1 MRVDPSYITNLV
13 GSLDQAQSNEQQL
26 SSELSSGVS
35 ITSLS
40 QNPVGAGQNVLLLN
54 QIQQDDSFTASSNL
68 VTGQLQVADS
78 ALGSVVSE
86 LTQAVSLATSAN
98 NGTMSASDVKSIGSQ
113 ISGILDEVQ
122 SLANTSYQG
131 QYIFAGGQTGTA
143 PFSTSTASSPAV
155 TTYSGDEDVNY
166 LELPNGQKIQ
176 LNVPGDQV
184 FLGGGTNSVFGAL
197 NALVADYSSGTV
209 NTSQAVSDTEA
220 LGTALNY
227 VSQQRVTV
235 DNSITQLSAA
245 SSAVTNE
252 KTQLTTAQTDL
263 MQADI
268 PTVSTQLSLAE
279 TQQTALEDVI
289 AQLESTSNNLFCQAA
304 AVNRGLRRI
313 LYTECERASL
323 VRSTAI
329 SLECDARAPVCAVA
343 QPLFALARRDL
354 FRPARRNADRQ
365 KHSWFCLG
373 FARGTPALSRLDGRD
388 AARSTQAS
396 IKRSVP
402 NPR

>member
-1 MRVDPSYITNLV
+1 MRVDPSYITSLV

-54 QIQQDDSFTASSNL
+54 QIQQDDSFTASSSL

-86 LTQAVSLATSAN
+86 LTQAVTLATSAN
-98 NGTMSASDVKSIGSQ
+98 NGTMNASDVKSIGNQ

-122 SLANTSYQG
+122 SLANTSYEG
-131 QYIFAGGQTGTA
+131 QFIFAGGQTSTA
-143 PFSTSTASSPAV
+143 PFSTSTASSPRV

-176 LNVPGDQV
+176 LNVPGDQI
-184 FLGGGTNSVFGAL
+184 FQGSGANSVFGAL
-197 NALVADYSSGTV
+197 NALVADYSTGTV
-209 NTSQAVSDTEA
+209 DTSQAVNDTEA
-220 LGTALNY
+220 LGTALNF

-252 KTQLTTAQTDL
+252 ETQLTTAQTDL

-289 AQLESTSNNLFCQAA
+289 AQLESTSNSLFSK
-304 AVNRGLRRI
+304 L
-313 LYTECERASL
+313 
-323 VRSTAI
+323 
-329 SLECDARAPVCAVA
+329 
-343 QPLFALARRDL
+343 QP
-354 FRPARRNADRQ
+354 
-365 KHSWFCLG
+365 
-373 FARGTPALSRLDGRD
+373 
-388 AARSTQAS
+388 
-396 IKRSVP
+396 
-402 NPR
+402 